1 MNKTVNINL
10 ANILFHIDE
19 EAFIKLQHYLEA
31 IRRSFSG
38 TPGSD
43 EIIADIEARIAELF
57 QEKMENDRQVI
68 TMKEVEAV
76 IAVMG
81 QPEDYMVDE
90 DIFEDVPR
98 AEKIRPGRI
107 KRLYRDTDNKYIGG
121 VCAGLEYY
129 LGIDKLWIRLLFL
142 LLAVFT
148 GFGFIAYI
156 LLWILVPEAKTTS
169 QKLDMTGE
177 PVNISNIERKVKEGF
192 EDVSERVKNVDY
204 EKVGTKVKNGTR
216 SFFDSLGDLILFVFK
231 VIGKFIGILL
241 IIIGATALIG
251 LFIGM
256 FTVGIAD
263 IIHIPGVDFFD
274 MLNSTVAPFWL
285 VSLMI
290 FLAFGIPFFF
300 LLYLGLKILV
310 NNLNSMGRVAKFSL
324 LGLWLISLITLMVL
338 GIQQASSHAFSSS
351 SSTREELFTMNSPD
365 TLQIQMRSNELYD
378 RNAQRMGIDR
388 MKMIFD
394 EAGDPLLYSDDV
406 QFNLKVSEDS
416 LFRIHVRKDAD
427 GSSVPDARSRA
438 EAIQYSYEQ
447 KDGLLLLD
455 DHLVTDPS
463 NKVRDQEITAV
474 LYIPAGT
481 VVRLDRSTQGHIG
494 RGTRYDRD
502 FYRNKMIG
510 QHWKMKADGELQCLD
525 CPEEELPAGKEDKE
539 NNRISIDNEGI
550 DIKIK
555 DETDSFELKIN
566 EEGVRMRT
574 NEL

>member
-19 EAFIKLQHYLEA
+19 EAYIKLQHYLEA

-57 QEKMENDRQVI
+57 QEKMETDRQVI
-68 TMKEVEAV
+68 TMKEVEQV
-76 IAVMG
+76 ISVMG

-90 DIFEDVPR
+90 DIFEDAPKTER
-98 AEKIRPGRI
+98 TQPGRI
-107 KRLYRDTDNKYIGG
+107 KRLYRDTERKYIGG

-156 LLWILVPEAKTTS
+156 LLWILVPEARTTS

-192 EDVSERVKNVDY
+192 DDVSERVKNVDY

-263 IIHIPGVDFFD
+263 IIHIPGVDFID
-274 MLNSTVAPFWL
+274 MMNSTAAPFWL

-310 NNLNSMGRVAKFSL
+310 NNLNSIGRVAKFTL
-324 LGLWLISLITLMVL
+324 LGLWLLSLITLMVL

-351 SSTREELFTMNSPD
+351 SSIKKDLFSMGTPD
-365 TLQIQMRSNELYD
+365 TLIVRMRVNELYD
-378 RNAQRMGIDR
+378 RDGRGMGIDR

-394 EAGDPLLYSDDV
+394 ESGDPLLYSDDV
-406 QFNLKVSEDS
+406 VFNLKVSEDS
-416 LFRIHVRKDAD
+416 IIRIHIRKDAD
-427 GSSVPDARSRA
+427 GNSVPDARSRA
-438 EAIQYSYEQ
+438 EAISYSYDQ
-447 KDGLLLLD
+447 MGNLLILD
-455 DHLVTDPS
+455 DHLLTDPS
-463 NKVRDQEITAV
+463 NKVRDQEVTTTV
-474 LYIPAGT
+474 YIPEGT
-481 VVRLDRSTQGHIG
+481 ILQLDNSTRGHIG

-502 FYRNKMIG
+502 FYRSKMIG
-510 QHWKMKADGELQCLD
+510 HYWQMDDDGELKCLD
-525 CPEEELPAGKEDKE
+525 CPEEEYPADREDGE
-539 NNRISIDNEGI
+539 NNKIKINEDGI
-550 DIKIK
+550 DIKLE

-574 NEL
+574 N